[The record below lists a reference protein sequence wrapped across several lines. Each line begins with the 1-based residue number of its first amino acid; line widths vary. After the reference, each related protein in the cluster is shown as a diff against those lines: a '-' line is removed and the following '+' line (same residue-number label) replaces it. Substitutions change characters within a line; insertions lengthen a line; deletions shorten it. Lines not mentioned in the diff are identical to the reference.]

1 MSKSATQLLYGPV
14 LVCYD
19 NETIF
24 SVWENDGN
32 CSINGN
38 GKNETFMRNIYSAGK
53 LTKML
58 ITETK
63 NYTKTVDC
71 YTEITEGEVKPLLPN
86 H

>member
-1 MSKSATQLLYGPV
+1 MIVFFAMILKLY
-14 LVCYD
+14 
-19 NETIF
+19 F

-32 CSINGN
+32 CSINSN
-38 GKNETFMRNIYSAGK
+38 RKTETVMGNIYSVGK

-63 NYTKTVDC
+63 NYAKTVDC